1 LLFRNICSLSGWAK
15 KHICSSQKT
24 LIKQKNKAPY
34 ELLVIQMRNLIKVNI
49 LVLKTFS
56 LLFLMMATSTV
67 AAQEKQSFK
76 QKLFK
81 KNRSQKKVG
90 QAKVDSIKTIYQLV
104 AGRMKKNKAKQQ
116 EMEGLTTWYYSE
128 IKRQTEEYKL
138 PTKKDNITKQN
149 KKPETEVVVEK
160 AEKKATQTVNPKQ
173 GKVTDKASKKNKTDK
188 QEEKVAQKLK
198 KTTKQKKTDYIDTL
212 YYIAPINKVT
222 KTAANN
228 NIDKTDL
235 TLPFRNELD
244 KPKYFSD
251 IEIGEYADYFAFNE
265 WEIPTQPDEFIQKKV
280 ERFPSILPLVFNDDV
295 KRQIKELTNSPINR
309 RWIEEILGKIEYYFP
324 MYEQVFD
331 QYGIPVEVK
340 YLSVIES
347 GLNPKALSPMG
358 AKGLWQFMPG
368 TARQYK
374 LKNNSMI
381 DEARDPQ
388 KATRAAASYLNNM
401 YTEFHDWFLSLA
413 AYNCGPGNVRKAI
426 RRTKEGPKDYWGIQK
441 YLPRETRN
449 YIPKFIAMIYVL
461 NNPEA
466 HNLKAK
472 PLDYELQKID
482 TIHLHQQINT
492 NDLVKYCGIKKE
504 HIKFL
509 NPILKTSQTP
519 PANPTFVL
527 KIPYSKLE
535 NVLNYRDE
543 IMPRSQTVASN
554 AAPNYGSAHL
564 SGEFVHT
571 IKKGENLD
579 GISKKYGV
587 SVSELKSWNG
597 LNSNL
602 IREGQNLYIYK

>member
-1 LLFRNICSLSGWAK
+1 
-15 KHICSSQKT
+15 
-24 LIKQKNKAPY
+24 
-34 ELLVIQMRNLIKVNI
+34 MRNLIKLNI
-49 LVLKTFS
+49 SILKTLSFI
-56 LLFLMMATSTV
+56 FLMMATLSL
-67 AAQEKQSFK
+67 AAQEKQSIK

-81 KNRSQKKVG
+81 KNLSQKKIG
-90 QAKVDSIKTIYQLV
+90 QAKIDSIQTIYQLV
-104 AGRMKKNKAKQQ
+104 EGRLKKNKAKQQ
-116 EMEGLTTWYYSE
+116 EIENLTTWYYAE
-128 IKRQTEEYKL
+128 IKKLTKEYKL
-138 PTKKDNITKQN
+138 QPQKDKATKQS
-149 KKPETEVVVEK
+149 KKPAKNLAIAKEK
-160 AEKKATQTVNPKQ
+160 TTANK
-173 GKVTDKASKKNKTDK
+173 SKKNKIDK
-188 QEEKVAQKLK
+188 QAEKTTQKVN
-198 KTTKQKKTDYIDTL
+198 KTTKPKDVVYVDTL
-212 YYIAPINKVT
+212 YFIEPINKIT
-222 KTAANN
+222 KAPSNRNSA
-228 NIDKTDL
+228 KTETI
-235 TLPFRNELD
+235 TLPFRNEID

-251 IEIGEYADYFAFNE
+251 TEIGEYQDYFAFNE

-295 KRQIKELTNSPINR
+295 KRQIKELTNSPVNR
-309 RWIEEILGKIEYYFP
+309 RWIEEILGKTEYYFP
-324 MYEQVFD
+324 MYEQVLD

-347 GLNPKALSPMG
+347 GLNPKATSPMG

-368 TARQYK
+368 TAKQYK
-374 LKNNSMI
+374 LKNNSLI

-388 KATRAAASYLNNM
+388 KATRAAANYLNNM
-401 YTEFHDWFLSLA
+401 YSEFHDWFLSLA

-426 RRTKEGPKDYWGIQK
+426 RRTKDGPKDYWGIQK
-441 YLPRETRN
+441 HLPRETRH

-466 HNLKAK
+466 HNLKVK
-472 PLDYELQKID
+472 PMDYDLQKID

-527 KIPYSKLE
+527 KIPYTKLE

-554 AAPNYGSAHL
+554 TAPNYGSAQL

-587 SVSELKSWNG
+587 SVRELKSWNG
-597 LNSNL
+597 LSNNL
-602 IREGQNLYIYK
+602 IREGQSLYIYK